1 MSTASDNITL
11 LNIDQLSVDFTGNG
25 TVNHALKAVSI
36 TVHRGELVAVVGES
50 GSGKSVTSLSVM
62 RLLSSPPAQYTGG
75 HIWFNSTADKQDLLH
90 ASSDQ
95 MQQLR
100 GKRIAMIF
108 QEPMTSLNP
117 VYTCGHQVAE
127 ALQQHLKLSAK
138 QAYQQTIA
146 LFEQVRLPD
155 PPRIYSSYPHQ
166 ISGGQKQRVM
176 IAMAMSC
183 NPDLLI
189 CDEPTTA
196 LDVTVQ
202 KSILQLIKELQLQK
216 QVGVLFITHD
226 LGVVSEIADRIVV
239 MYKGVIVEEGP
250 AKQIF
255 SHPSHPY
262 TKALLACRPA
272 LYPKGQ
278 RLPVVSDFLNTSA
291 GSGIASDKSN
301 AEVTHGSD
309 TIATYKIRAAS
320 TSDTPAEISAAKT
333 AIPLI
338 EVNNLKVWYPHKR
351 NFLGRVTAYTQ
362 AVNDVSF
369 TVFEGETLG
378 LVGESG
384 CGKSTLGRA
393 LLRLTPAT
401 SGDIQYK
408 GRSLLSMN
416 KTELKEL
423 RRDVQIIFQD
433 PYSSLNPRKK
443 IGAAIAEVLQVH
455 GIGNSEQ
462 QRKHMVTEL
471 LQKVNLLPEHYHRY
485 PHEFSGGQRQRIVIA
500 RALALRPSFV
510 VCDESV
516 SALDVS
522 VQAQV
527 LNLLNDL
534 KKEFSFTSVFISH
547 DLSVVK
553 YISDRIMVMQKGRIE
568 ECGPAEQVY
577 LHPKSEYT
585 RQLIEA
591 APKIT
596 F

>member
-1 MSTASDNITL
+1 MPEASENTAL
-11 LNIDQLSVDFTGNG
+11 LAVHQLSVDFAGNG

-36 TVHRGELVAVVGES
+36 TVNKGELVAVVGES

-62 RLLSSPPAQYTGG
+62 RLLASPPAQYISG
-75 HIWFNSTADKQDLLH
+75 HIWFSNQAGYKQDLLT
-90 ASSDQ
+90 ATPIQ

-100 GKRIAMIF
+100 GRRIAMIF

-127 ALQQHLKLSAK
+127 ALQQHLKLSRQQARK
-138 QAYQQTIA
+138 QTLA
-146 LFEQVRLPD
+146 LFNQVRLPD
-155 PPRIYSSYPHQ
+155 PERIYNSYPHQ

-183 NPDLLI
+183 EPDLLI

-202 KSILQLIKELQLQK
+202 KSILLLIKELQLQK

-226 LGVVSEIADRIVV
+226 LGVVSEVADRIVV
-239 MYKGVIVEEGP
+239 MYKGAIVEEGP
-250 AKQIF
+250 TGQLF
-255 SHPSHPY
+255 SLPSHPY

-291 GSGIASDKSN
+291 STGASPAPANKQEDASSAQTTTVSN
-301 AEVTHGSD
+301 
-309 TIATYKIRAAS
+309 
-320 TSDTPAEISAAKT
+320 PAPVISL
-333 AIPLI
+333 IPLVQV
-338 EVNNLKVWYPHKR
+338 ENLKVWYPRKR
-351 NFLGRVTAYTQ
+351 NFLGRVTSYTQ

-369 TVFEGETLG
+369 TVYEGETLG

-401 SGDIQYK
+401 AGDILYK
-408 GRSLLSMN
+408 GRSLLSLN
-416 KTELKEL
+416 KSELTEL
-423 RRDVQIIFQD
+423 RRDMQIIFQD

-443 IGAAIAEVLQVH
+443 IGPAIAEVLQVH
-455 GIGNSEQ
+455 GIGNGEQ
-462 QRKHMVTEL
+462 QRKQLVTEL

-534 KKEFSFTSVFISH
+534 KQEFSFTSVFISH

-577 LHPKSEYT
+577 THPESTYT

-591 APKIT
+591 APKIIVNR
-596 F
+596 